1 MAQTA
6 RPAIKPADQSSAAAE
21 AKSGHVLS
29 GPEDK
34 SDVSFLRE
42 EPKCSYCPVCST
54 GSPLRKVVSHIFGR
68 NKLSTRQIPKNVWVY
83 YCRKHYQRSRYR
95 NPRGFARQQVLLVR
109 RQCERLEQWGG
120 VKQWVIKVRRRE
132 ELRMTREEEDGGAA
146 EEAEDMAD
154 EEGGEGGGG
163 GGGRAVATAL
173 DEDEAATNG
182 EGGSRRSS
190 NATVTNSPGG
200 GGGGSRRGSVGGG
213 SGSGWIRK
221 YTGREKTIQ
230 DVYSLLEKIEVEV
243 QNNGGKFPDVE
254 LLPNVDLA
262 LAVSANGNSDGN
274 GREMP
279 NPEETSQLDPAATHG
294 LPQSRKRNR
303 SVDSGTGDEGDGDGG
318 VIKKLKAADGSGKG
332 KGKQFEEG
340 NEGGM
345 TETPQTPPP
354 PLTPPLSYRRSI
366 FSMQGGAR
374 RAGGGYHLGCPSD
387 AFHQLRPSHSPA
399 SAPGESNCRRSSTS
413 WEPRM
418 GASDAPLYS
427 HPQRQR
433 QQSMS
438 DGTGM
443 GIQQQFHPPRPQH
456 GTDEDGF
463 PPAPAFFDGK
473 KKDTMVTAARARGME
488 GGDDEMREFGGPLVR
503 KGREGKHSF

>member
-1 MAQTA
+1 MAQTT
-6 RPAIKPADQSSAAAE
+6 RPAIKPADQSSALAAAAE
-21 AKSGHVLS
+21 IKSSHVLS

-146 EEAEDMAD
+146 EEVEDMAD
-154 EEGGEGGGG
+154 EEGGEEGGGK
-163 GGGRAVATAL
+163 AVAMAL

-190 NATVTNSPGG
+190 NATVTNSPGA

-230 DVYSLLEKIEVEV
+230 DVYRLLDKIEVEV
-243 QNNGGKFPDVE
+243 QKNGGKFPDVE

-262 LAVSANGNSDGN
+262 LAVSANGNSGSN

-279 NPEETSQLDPAATHG
+279 NPEETSQLDPVATHG

-318 VIKKLKAADGSGKG
+318 VIKRLKASDGSGKG
-332 KGKQFEEG
+332 KGKQFDDG

-345 TETPQTPPP
+345 AETPQTPPP
-354 PLTPPLSYRRSI
+354 PPPPPPPSRRSS

-374 RAGGGYHLGCPSD
+374 RAGGGYGPSD
-387 AFHQLRPSHSPA
+387 AFHQHRPSHSPA
-399 SAPGESNCRRSSTS
+399 STPGESNSRRSSTS

-427 HPQRQR
+427 HFQRQR
-433 QQSMS
+433 QPSMS
-438 DGTGM
+438 DGVGM
-443 GIQQQFHPPRPQH
+443 GIQPQLHPLRPQH

-473 KKDTMVTAARARGME
+473 RKDAMATAARVRGVE
-488 GGDDEMREFGGPLVR
+488 GEGDEMREFGGPLVR
-503 KGREGKHSF
+503 KGREAKHSF